1 MEVRSIEAIV
11 RALND
16 AKVQYLIVG
25 GLAVNAYGYE
35 RLTRDIDL
43 VIGLEPDNITRGL
56 KALLAIGYQLA
67 IPVTPEEFAD
77 PATRETWRRE
87 KNMIVLKLWSDVH
100 RRTPIDIF
108 IHEPF
113 DFAAEYAAAKRFE
126 VTGGVSA
133 PIVTWHSLIEMKRF
147 AGRPQDVADIAA
159 LEEARRISE
168 NGGNDES

>member
-1 MEVRSIEAIV
+1 MEARSIEAIV

-43 VIGLEPDNITRGL
+43 VIGLEPENVLRGV
-56 KALLAIGYQLA
+56 KALLGIGYRIA

-77 PATRETWRRE
+77 PVNRDTWRRE
-87 KNMIVLKLWSDVH
+87 KNMIVLKLWSDIH

-108 IHEPF
+108 IYEPF
-113 DFAAEYAAAKRFE
+113 DFAAEYAVAEKME
-126 VTGGVSA
+126 VGVGIPA
-133 PIVTWHSLIEMKRF
+133 PFVAWDSLITMKRS
-147 AGRPQDVADIAA
+147 AGRPQDMVDIAA
-159 LEEARRISE
+159 LEEARRMRESE
-168 NGGNDES
+168 GA